1 MTSYQIPIMYD
12 DGLQVSQPVSSQVI
26 TNADIGNAF
35 SSITYD
41 KGSALLRMLES
52 TVSEENFRLGLNVKL
67 DFSIEFILLL

>member
-41 KGSALLRMLES
+41 KGSSLLRMLES

-67 DFSIEFILLL
+67 DFSIQFIILF

>member
-1 MTSYQIPIMYD
+1 MYD
-12 DGLQVSQPVSSQVI
+12 DGLQVSQPVSNQVI

-52 TVSEENFRLGLNVKL
+52 TVSEENFRLGLKVNL
-67 DFSIEFILLL
+67 YFNIEFIFLF

>member
-1 MTSYQIPIMYD
+1 MYD

-52 TVSEENFRLGLNVKL
+52 TVSEENFRLGLNVK
-67 DFSIEFILLL
+67 